1 MRLIPPVNKMINP
14 VNSNAFEEL
23 RHRQKAFQDSM
34 IRIMS
39 YEVTTL
45 FSDSPNVEINLHD
58 RLMTIKS
65 PTFSDVPLFHCVDKP
80 SPNAPVS
87 LFCHPKDESYAR
99 SVTAGMVPFIRHFA
113 RQSQNFLP
121 YSQEENAYMAKQ
133 VYRFFK
139 MSAVKRSMGCEW
151 CEESQ
156 GVISDTMT
164 SALHSLT
171 TDARFTFELKEVTGA
186 IDGMSRAVDNKQ
198 GETVDPPSQYQTN
211 EEDSIKTFREM
222 TTGKKGPRSLSN
234 TIGKTP
240 TNLQV
245 PGSRTKQRRTRPSML
260 IHSRPRRRKTLEA
273 LGQQNPL
280 LQPRI

>member
-1 MRLIPPVNKMINP
+1 
-14 VNSNAFEEL
+14 
-23 RHRQKAFQDSM
+23 M

-58 RLMTIKS
+58 RMMTIKS

-171 TDARFTFELKEVTGA
+171 TDARFTFELKEVAGA

-222 TTGKKGPRSLSN
+222 TTEKKGPQSLSN
-234 TIGKTP
+234 TIGKKP
-240 TNLQV
+240 LQIYRR
-245 PGSRTKQRRTRPSML
+245 PGHVQSNGGPVRRCRLSFDQDVEK
-260 IHSRPRRRKTLEA
+260 HSKFTDNKILSYSVGFDVGYQ
-273 LGQQNPL
+273 LGGNIGVECL
-280 LQPRI
+280 LFTATV